1 MAVHAPHTVHPPNA
15 QRVRHTADSEVV
27 PPDPVAVGERVQ
39 HLLERLQASP
49 DPAAAAAAEEMIRSV
64 LGLYGAGL
72 ARVAD
77 LVGSGGLAALAADPL
92 VEALLLVHDLHPDD
106 PGTRIQR
113 ALDRVR
119 PHLGSHS
126 GGVDFL
132 GVDDAGVVRLRLA
145 GSCHGCAASSA
156 TARGLLE
163 AAVRDAAPD
172 TAGVHIEGVA
182 PEPVPGLLQI
192 GRRPEHLVCPPVPE
206 VVR

>member
-1 MAVHAPHTVHPPNA
+1 MTTHAPYPPRA
-15 QRVRHTADSEVV
+15 PYAPSAPTA
-27 PPDPVAVGERVQ
+27 PPAPDPAAVGERVQ
-39 HLLERLQASP
+39 RLLDRLAASS
-49 DPAAAAAAEEMIRSV
+49 DPSAAAAAEEMIRAV
-64 LGLYGAGL
+64 LELYGAGL
-72 ARVAD
+72 ARVVELCGTVA
-77 LVGSGGLAALAADPL
+77 LVADPL
-92 VEALLLVHDLHPDD
+92 LEALLLVHDLHPDD
-106 PGTRIQR
+106 AGTRVQR

-119 PHLGSHS
+119 PYLGSHA

-132 GVDDAGVVRLRLA
+132 GIDEAGVVRLRLA

-172 TAGVHIEGVA
+172 TSGVLIEGVA